1 MSLSARRFRSCIRHG
16 LVLLLVGGFVPA
28 VASAQQ
34 DGTPRT
40 QLLRSAT
47 DGAPVYIT
55 YYPALED
62 RNPRGVMNAGVVV
75 LLHEQGG
82 SRLVWDKT
90 SAPPGGKPFAEVLQ
104 TQGYAVITVD
114 LRKHGESLVEGM
126 TPTVKVSDYGQ
137 MVLGD
142 MVAVK
147 KFIFD
152 EHQRQKLNMNKLAIV
167 AAGMSAPIAAAYA
180 EADWRIPPY
189 DDSPTP
195 ANRTPRGQDVRALVL
210 LSPDSTAGR
219 VNLARSLKFLQTPQ
233 MGIAFLIIAGTRDA
247 QDRNQAR
254 NAYQV
259 VSANRHNAD
268 RTYFERPNTNARG
281 TDLLANPAAKAEILI
296 LNFLDKHLKKLDSEW
311 QDRRS
316 RLDR

>member
-1 MSLSARRFRSCIRHG
+1 MSLPARCFRSLIRCG
-16 LVLLLVGGFVPA
+16 LTLVLAAGLLPA

-34 DGTPRT
+34 DEAPRP

-47 DGAPVYIT
+47 DGSPIYIT

-62 RNPRGVMNAGVVV
+62 RNPRGVANAGVVV
-75 LLHEQGG
+75 LLHDAGG

-104 TQGYAVITVD
+104 SQGYAVVTVD
-114 LRKHGESLVEGM
+114 LRKHGESAQEGM
-126 TPTVKVSDYGQ
+126 SPTLKVSDYGQ

-147 KFIFD
+147 KFIYD
-152 EHQRQKLNMNKLAIV
+152 EHQRQRLNMSKMAIV
-167 AAGMSAPIAAAYA
+167 AAGMSAPIAAAFS
-180 EADWRIPPY
+180 EADWKIPPY
-189 DDSPTP
+189 DDSPLP

-210 LSPDSTAGR
+210 LSPETTAGK
-219 VNLARSLKFLQTPQ
+219 VNLAKSLKFLQTPALQ
-233 MGIAFLIIAGTRDA
+233 ISFLIIAGSRDA

-254 NAYQV
+254 NAYQI
-259 VSANRHNAD
+259 VSANRRNDD

-281 TDLLANPAAKAEILI
+281 TDLLANPAAKAEIPI
-296 LNFLDKHLKKLDSEW
+296 LNFLDKHLKQLDIEW
-311 QDRRS
+311 RDRRS
-316 RLDR
+316 RLER